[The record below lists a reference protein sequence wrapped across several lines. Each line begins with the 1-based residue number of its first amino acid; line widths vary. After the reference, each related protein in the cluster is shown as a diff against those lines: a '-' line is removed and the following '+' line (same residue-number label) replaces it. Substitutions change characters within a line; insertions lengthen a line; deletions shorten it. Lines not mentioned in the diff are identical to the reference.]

1 MEYIASILQSLN
13 NNIPAV
19 VIIII
24 ILFSL
29 FIGVKKGY
37 INFQKGGLK
46 IGEDNISNH
55 SRIKQLQW
63 DVVQA
68 ETEIALRSLPKE
80 YLEEPKKWRT
90 HYVVG
95 KYRDVLE
102 QAIILNNIVDDD
114 EYIESKQ
121 ILAYSE
127 ILKATQDDYFRSDGF
142 QKYINELTKKIV
154 KQFVKIKER
163 YDKT

>member
-1 MEYIASILQSLN
+1 MDWLSSFAGNNGIPVLLFAVFASILL
-13 NNIPAV
+13 A
-19 VIIII
+19 
-24 ILFSL
+24 ILA
-29 FIGVKKGY
+29 KKG
-37 INFQKGGLK
+37 IISFEGKGIKLG
-46 IGEDNISNH
+46 DTISSN

-63 DVVQA
+63 DYVQA

-102 QAIILNNIVDDD
+102 QAIILNNIIEDD

-121 ILAYSE
+121 VLAYSA
-127 ILKATQDDYFRSDGF
+127 ILRATQDDYFKSKKF
-142 QKYINELTKKIV
+142 QEYIYDLTKSII
-154 KQFVKIKER
+154 KQMVKIKKKYE
-163 YDKT
+163 